1 LLPFHWKKVIISLA
15 IVFFGVY
22 KMNQE
27 TFIPFLMG
35 REELA
40 KYKNLKFLQRT
51 IYIYSSKQDDQGAK
65 SLNLQ
70 EGQINMVQFA

>member
-1 LLPFHWKKVIISLA
+1 
-15 IVFFGVY
+15 
-22 KMNQE
+22 MNQE

-70 EGQINMVQFA
+70 EGQINMVQFAWMSPILWNL